1 MPYDYDDYITSKT
14 YTKTFTR
21 DPDQLREVVLDD
33 ALEDQEIKAD
43 AGKPKLRFVPWEIVN
58 DIAYVR
64 EYGVKKY
71 HAVDSWKE
79 VEPERYVDALLR
91 HTLAFAQD
99 PAGDDEESGM
109 PHLWHVACNVAFLC
123 EYLKAGKLDDIQ

>member
-1 MPYDYDDYITSKT
+1 MPYDYDDHITSKT
-14 YTKTFTR
+14 YTMTFTTE
-21 DPDQLREVVLDD
+21 DPNAWQPILNGE
-33 ALEDQEIKAD
+33 EDQGIKAD

-99 PAGDDEESGM
+99 PAGEDAESGM

-123 EYLKAGKLDDIQ
+123 EYLKVGKLDDIQ

>member
-1 MPYDYDDYITSKT
+1 MPFNYDDHITSKT
-14 YTKTFTR
+14 YTTTVTTENPKAWQ
-21 DPDQLREVVLDD
+21 PLLNGE
-33 ALEDQEIKAD
+33 EDQEIKAD

-99 PAGDDEESGM
+99 PAGEDEESGM

-123 EYLKAGKLDDIQ
+123 EYLKVGKLDDLQ

>member
-1 MPYDYDDYITSKT
+1 MDNYDDYLTSKSYTKT
-14 YTKTFTR
+14 YTTD
-21 DPDQLREVVLDD
+21 DPNAWQPILNGEADQD
-33 ALEDQEIKAD
+33 IKAD

-123 EYLKAGKLDDIQ
+123 EYLKVGKLDDLQ

>member
-1 MPYDYDDYITSKT
+1 MPFDYDDYITSKT
-14 YTKTFTR
+14 YTMTFTTE
-21 DPDQLREVVLDD
+21 DPNAWQPILDGE
-33 ALEDQEIKAD
+33 EDQDIKAD

-91 HTLAFAQD
+91 HTIAFAQD
-99 PAGDDEESGM
+99 PAGDDEESGL

-123 EYLKAGKLDDIQ
+123 EYMKVGKLDDIQ

>member
-1 MPYDYDDYITSKT
+1 MPYDYDDHITSKT
-14 YTKTFTR
+14 YTMTFTTE
-21 DPDQLREVVLDD
+21 DPKAWQPLLDD
-33 ALEDQEIKAD
+33 EEDQDIKAD

-99 PAGDDEESGM
+99 PAGEDAESGM

>member
-1 MPYDYDDYITSKT
+1 MYDYDDHVTSKT
-14 YTKTFTR
+14 YTMTFTTE
-21 DPDQLREVVLDD
+21 DPNAWQSILNGE
-33 ALEDQEIKAD
+33 EDQDIKAD

-71 HAVDSWKE
+71 HSVDSWTD

-91 HTLAFAQD
+91 HTIAFAQD
-99 PAGDDEESGM
+99 PAGDDEESGL

-123 EYLKAGKLDDIQ
+123 EYLKVGKLDDLQ

>member
-1 MPYDYDDYITSKT
+1 MPFDYDDYITSKT
-14 YTKTFTR
+14 YTTE
-21 DPDQLREVVLDD
+21 DPNAWQPILNDE
-33 ALEDQEIKAD
+33 EDQEIKAD

-99 PAGDDEESGM
+99 PAGEDEESGM

-123 EYLKAGKLDDIQ
+123 EYLKVGKLDDLQ

>member
-1 MPYDYDDYITSKT
+1 MPFDYDDYITKKS
-14 YTKTFTR
+14 YTMTFTTE
-21 DPDQLREVVLDD
+21 DPNAWQSILNGE
-33 ALEDQEIKAD
+33 EDQEIKAD

-79 VEPERYVDALLR
+79 VEPERYIDALLR

-99 PAGDDEESGM
+99 PAGKDEESGM

-123 EYLKAGKLDDIQ
+123 EYLKVGKLDDLQ

>member
-1 MPYDYDDYITSKT
+1 MDNYDDYLTSKSYTKT
-14 YTKTFTR
+14 YTTD
-21 DPDQLREVVLDD
+21 DPNAWQPILNGEADQD
-33 ALEDQEIKAD
+33 IKAD

-71 HAVDSWKE
+71 HSVDSWTD

-123 EYLKAGKLDDIQ
+123 EYLKVGKLDDLQ